1 MTRRNKGGRP
11 KPLLILSEQAREY
24 LERIV
29 RAPTSAQRDVLRAR
43 IVLLS
48 SDGLTNTLVAKKLGI
63 SGQTV
68 GKWRKRFIDFGI
80 PGLTDAPRPKESLR
94 LSDRKVTEI
103 VRATLETKPRGATH
117 WSTRLMAKHAGVSQ
131 STVSKIW
138 RAFRLKPHRTSTFS
152 LSSDPNFAAKIRD
165 VVGLYM
171 NPPDHAVVLCVD
183 EKSQIQ
189 ALERG
194 QLVLPMTMGECER
207 ATPTYL
213 RHGTTSLFAALDVA
227 TGHVI
232 GKCYRQH
239 RSEEFLKFLK
249 LIDRRVPKELDVH
262 LVLDNLATHN
272 TPAVLRWRRRHP
284 RFHFHFTPT
293 YSSWLNLVER
303 WFALLTERQ
312 LKRGVHRS
320 TRALEQAIREF
331 VDAHNDDPKPFVWTK
346 SADQILASV
355 SRLCESLLD
364 RRDMQRKADSGH

>member
-1 MTRRNKGGRP
+1 MTQQNKGGRP
-11 KPLLILSEQAREY
+11 KPRLVIDADSREH

-43 IVLLS
+43 MILLS
-48 SDGLTNTLVAKKLGI
+48 SEGLTNQVVGKKLGVT
-63 SGQTV
+63 GQTV
-68 GKWRKRFIDFGI
+68 GKWRQRFVAFGV
-80 PGLTDAPRPKESLR
+80 PGLTDAPRPKDALR
-94 LSDRKVTEI
+94 LSDRKLTEI

-152 LSSDPNFAAKIRD
+152 LSTDPNFAAKVRD

-194 QLVLPMTMGECER
+194 QLVLPMTIGQSER
-207 ATPTYL
+207 TTPTYQ
-213 RHGTTSLFAALDVA
+213 RHGTTSLFAALDIA

-232 GKCYRQH
+232 GKCYHQH
-239 RSEEFLKFLK
+239 RSDEFLKFLK
-249 LIDRRVPKELDVH
+249 LVDCQVPKELDVH
-262 LVLDNLATHN
+262 LVLDNLSTHN

-320 TRALEQAIREF
+320 THELEGAIREF
-331 VDAHNDDPKPFVWTK
+331 IEAHNEEPKPFVWTK
-346 SADQILASV
+346 TADQIFASV
-355 SRLCESLLD
+355 SRLCESLLE
-364 RRDMQRKADSGH
+364 REELRRKADSAH

>member
-1 MTRRNKGGRP
+1 MTRKNKGGRP
-11 KPLLILSEQAREY
+11 KPELKLDDDARDH
-24 LERIV
+24 LERIA
-29 RAPTSAQRDVLRAR
+29 RAPTSAQRDAQRAR
-43 IVLLS
+43 MILLS
-48 SDGLTNTLVAKKLGI
+48 AEGLTNQAVGEQLGV
-63 SGQTV
+63 GGHTV
-68 GKWRKRFIDFGI
+68 GRWRQRFIDFGFA
-80 PGLTDAPRPKESLR
+80 GLTDAPRPKESLR

-131 STVSKIW
+131 SSVSKIW

-152 LSSDPNFAAKIRD
+152 LSNDPNFAAKVRD

-171 NPPDHAVVLCVD
+171 NPPDHAVVLCLD

-194 QLVLPMTMGECER
+194 QLVLPMTIGQSER
-207 ATPTYL
+207 QTPTYM
-213 RHGTTSLFAALDVA
+213 RHGTSSLFAALDIA

-239 RSEEFLKFLK
+239 RSDEFLKFLK
-249 LIDRRVPKELDVH
+249 LIDREVPKELDVH
-262 LVLDNLATHN
+262 LVLDNLSTHN

-320 TRALEQAIREF
+320 TYALERAIREF
-331 VDAHNDDPKPFVWTK
+331 IEAHNDDPKPFVWTK

>member
-1 MTRRNKGGRP
+1 MINTRRDIP
-11 KPLLILSEQAREY
+11 LSEEDREY

-29 RAPTSAQRDVLRAR
+29 RASTSAQRDVLRAR
-43 IVLLS
+43 AVLLS
-48 SDGLTNTLVAKKLGI
+48 SAGFTNTLVAKKLGV

-80 PGLTDAPRPKESLR
+80 PGLTDAPRPKKSLR
-94 LSDRKVTEI
+94 LSDRKVTAI
-103 VRATLETKPRGATH
+103 VRTTLETKPRGATH
-117 WSTRLMAKHAGVSQ
+117 WSTRLMAKHVGVSQ

-152 LSSDPNFAAKIRD
+152 LSKDPNFAAKIRD

-194 QLVLPMTMGECER
+194 QLVLPMTIGECER
-207 ATPTYL
+207 ATPTYM
-213 RHGTTSLFAALDVA
+213 RHGTTSLFAALDLA

-249 LIDRRVPKELDVH
+249 LIDRRVPKDLDVH

-272 TPAVLRWRRRHP
+272 TPAVLRWHRRHP

-320 TRALEQAIREF
+320 TRALERAIREF
-331 VDAHNDDPKPFVWTK
+331 VDAHNEDPKPFVWTK

>member
-1 MTRRNKGGRP
+1 MKRKNEGGRP
-11 KPLLILSEQAREY
+11 KPQLVVAEDVREF
-24 LERIV
+24 LARIV

-43 IVLLS
+43 MILLS
-48 SDGLTNTLVAKKLGI
+48 SQGLTNHAVGEKLGVT
-63 SGQTV
+63 GQTV
-68 GKWRKRFIDFGI
+68 GKWRQRFIDFGV
-80 PGLTDAPRPKESLR
+80 PGLTDAPRPKEPLR
-94 LSDRKVTEI
+94 LSDRAVTEI

-138 RAFRLKPHRTSTFS
+138 RAFRLKPHRQSTFS
-152 LSSDPNFAAKIRD
+152 LSNDENFTAKVRD

-183 EKSQIQ
+183 EKSQVQ

-194 QLVLPMTMGECER
+194 QLVLPMTIGRSER
-207 ATPTYL
+207 ATPTYM

-227 TGHVI
+227 SGHVI
-232 GKCYRQH
+232 GRCYRQH

-249 LIDRRVPKELDVH
+249 HVDGTVPKELDVH
-262 LVLDNLATHN
+262 LVLDNLSTHN
-272 TPAVLRWRRRHP
+272 TPAVLGWRRRHP

-320 TRALEQAIREF
+320 TYALECAIRDF
-331 VDAHNDDPKPFVWTK
+331 IDAHNEDPKPFVWTR
-346 SADQILASV
+346 SADQILSGV
-355 SRLCESLLD
+355 SRLCENLLD
-364 RRDMQRKADSGH
+364 RDEFQRNADSGH

>member
-1 MTRRNKGGRP
+1 MKPRNKGGRP
-11 KPLLILSEQAREY
+11 KPQLVLDDEAREH

-43 IVLLS
+43 MILLS
-48 SDGLTNTLVAKKLGI
+48 LEGLTNQAIGQELGVT
-63 SGQTV
+63 GHTV
-68 GKWRKRFIDFGI
+68 GKWRQRFIDFGV

-131 STVSKIW
+131 SSVSKIW

-152 LSSDPNFAAKIRD
+152 LSKDPNFAAKVRD

-194 QLVLPMTMGECER
+194 QLVLPMTIGHSEK

-213 RHGTTSLFAALDVA
+213 RHGTTSLFAALDIA

-232 GKCYRQH
+232 GKCYQQH
-239 RSEEFLKFLK
+239 RSDEFLKFLK
-249 LIDRRVPKELDVH
+249 LIDRQVPKGLDVH
-262 LVLDNLATHN
+262 LVLDNLSTHN
-272 TPAVLRWRRRHP
+272 TPAVLRWRRRHA

-320 TRALEQAIREF
+320 THALELAIREF
-331 VDAHNDDPKPFVWTK
+331 IEAHNDDPKPFTWTK
-346 SADQILASV
+346 TADQILASV

-364 RRDMQRKADSGH
+364 RQDMQRKANSGH

>member
-1 MTRRNKGGRP
+1 MTNSSKGGRP
-11 KPLLILSEQAREY
+11 KPRLVLDEEAREF
-24 LERIV
+24 LERV
-29 RAPTSAQRDVLRAR
+29 ARAATSAQRDVLRAR
-43 IVLLS
+43 MILLS
-48 SDGLTNTLVAKKLGI
+48 AEGLTNQEVGERLGVT
-63 SGQTV
+63 GQTV
-68 GKWRKRFIDFGI
+68 GKWRQRFVAFGV

-131 STVSKIW
+131 SSVSKIW

-152 LSSDPNFAAKIRD
+152 LSNDPNFTAKVRD

-194 QLVLPMTMGECER
+194 QLVLPMTIGHCER
-207 ATPTYL
+207 ATPTYM

-232 GKCYRQH
+232 GKCYQQH

-249 LIDRRVPKELDVH
+249 LIDQEVPEELDVH
-262 LVLDNLATHN
+262 LVLDNLSTHN

-320 TRALEQAIREF
+320 TYALECAIREF
-331 VDAHNDDPKPFVWTK
+331 LEVHNEDPSPFVWTK
-346 SADQILASV
+346 TADQILDSV

-364 RRDMQRKADSGH
+364 REELRREADSGH

>member
-1 MTRRNKGGRP
+1 MGTRNRGGRP
-11 KPLLILSEQAREY
+11 KRALVLSEEDREH

-29 RAPTSAQRDVLRAR
+29 RAPTSAQRDALRAR
-43 IVLLS
+43 IILLS
-48 SDGLTNTLVAKKLGI
+48 VDGLTNTLIAKKLNI

-68 GKWRKRFIDFGI
+68 GKWRTRFIDFGI

-94 LSDRKVTEI
+94 LSDEKVTEI
-103 VRATLETKPRGATH
+103 VRTTLETKPRGATH

-152 LSSDPNFAAKIRD
+152 LSTDPNFAAKIRD

-194 QLVLPMTMGECER
+194 QLVLPMTIGECER
-207 ATPTYL
+207 ATPTYM
-213 RHGTTSLFAALDVA
+213 RHGTTSLFAALDIA

-232 GKCYRQH
+232 GKCYQQH

-249 LIDRRVPKELDVH
+249 LIDRRVPKDLDVH

-272 TPAVLRWRRRHP
+272 TPEVLRCRQRHP

-293 YSSWLNLVER
+293 YSSWLNMVER

-320 TRALEQAIREF
+320 TRELERAIREF
-331 VDAHNDDPKPFVWTK
+331 VDVHNEDPKPFVWTK
-346 SADQILASV
+346 SADQIIASI

-364 RRDMQRKADSGH
+364 RRDLQRKANSGH

>member
-1 MTRRNKGGRP
+1 MTTKTRGGRP
-11 KPLLILSEQAREY
+11 KAHLALDAETREI

-43 IVLLS
+43 IILLS
-48 SDGLTNTLVAKKLGI
+48 SEGLTNQAVGAELGVGG
-63 SGQTV
+63 STV
-68 GKWRKRFIDFGI
+68 GKWRKRFVDFGL

-94 LSDRKVTEI
+94 LSDQKVTAI

-117 WSTRLMAKHAGVSQ
+117 WSTRLMAVHAGVSQ
-131 STVSKIW
+131 SMVSKIW
-138 RAFRLKPHRTSTFS
+138 RAFQLKPHRTSTFS
-152 LSSDPNFAAKIRD
+152 LSNDPNFVAKVRD

-194 QLVLPMTMGECER
+194 QLVLPMTIGHSER
-207 ATPTYL
+207 STPTYL

-232 GKCYRQH
+232 GRCYQQH
-239 RSEEFLKFLK
+239 RSEDFLRFLKI
-249 LIDRRVPKELDVH
+249 IDREVPKELDVH

-272 TPAVLRWRRRHP
+272 TDAVLRWRRRHP

-303 WFALLTERQ
+303 WFATLTERQ
-312 LKRGVHRS
+312 IKRGVHRS
-320 TRALEQAIREF
+320 THALERSIREF
-331 VDAHNDDPKPFVWTK
+331 IDVHNEDPAPFVWTK
-346 SADQILASV
+346 TADQILDSI
-355 SRLCESLLD
+355 SRLCEGLLD
-364 RRDMQRKADSGH
+364 RTELQRKADSGH

>member
-1 MTRRNKGGRP
+1 MKPRNKGGRP
-11 KPLLILSEQAREY
+11 KPQLVLDDEAREH
-24 LERIV
+24 LEQIV

-43 IVLLS
+43 MILLS
-48 SDGLTNTLVAKKLGI
+48 LEGLTNQAIGQELGVT
-63 SGQTV
+63 GHTV
-68 GKWRKRFIDFGI
+68 GKWRQRFIDFGV

-131 STVSKIW
+131 SSVSKIW

-152 LSSDPNFAAKIRD
+152 LSKDPNFTAKVRD

-194 QLVLPMTMGECER
+194 QLVLPMTIGHSEK
-207 ATPTYL
+207 ATPTYM
-213 RHGTTSLFAALDVA
+213 RHGTTSLFAALDIA

-232 GKCYRQH
+232 GKCYQQH
-239 RSEEFLKFLK
+239 RSDEFLKFLK
-249 LIDRRVPKELDVH
+249 LIDGQVPKGLDVH
-262 LVLDNLATHN
+262 LVLDNLSTHN
-272 TPAVLRWRRRHP
+272 TPAVLRWRRRHA

-320 TRALEQAIREF
+320 THALELAIREF
-331 VDAHNDDPKPFVWTK
+331 IEAHNDDPKPFTWTK
-346 SADQILASV
+346 TADQILASV

-364 RRDMQRKADSGH
+364 RQDMQRKANSGH